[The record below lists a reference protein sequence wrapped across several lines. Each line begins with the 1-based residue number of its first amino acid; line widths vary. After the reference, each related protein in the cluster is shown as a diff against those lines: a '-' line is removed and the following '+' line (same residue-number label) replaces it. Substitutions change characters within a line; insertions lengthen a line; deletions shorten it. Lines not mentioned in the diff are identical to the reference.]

1 VRTKKRITML
11 NFKNF
16 MISHE
21 FRHIGV
27 ISALACSVILAAT
40 AIAAESSGQQLFP
53 SGAAAAKA
61 LVAAAHADDMAALSS
76 ILGGDAKEILSSG
89 DPVADNNA
97 RENFVAKYDEMHRLA
112 YDDKGQVLL
121 YLGAYNWPFP
131 IPLVKKGD
139 GWVFDTASGKKE
151 LLYRRIGSNE
161 LFTIDVLA
169 DLAEEQQEY
178 ASQTLDDGGVK
189 QFAQKIQSDPGKHN
203 GLHWPVSSGEEESP
217 IGPQIADATTE
228 GYRTG
233 AGNPIPFHGY
243 YYRIITRQGKN
254 APGGAKDY
262 LEQGK
267 MTQGFAFL
275 AYPATYRASGV
286 MTFMINQDGVIVQKD
301 LGVDTAK
308 VASEITEYNPDA
320 TWDEVDD

>member
-1 VRTKKRITML
+1 MLKSMNSTMA
-11 NFKNF
+11 NRY
-16 MISHE
+16 
-21 FRHIGV
+21 RHIGA
-27 ISALACSVILAAT
+27 IAALACSFLALSS
-40 AIAAESSGQQLFP
+40 AAAKSAEQQVFP

-61 LVAAAHADDMAALSS
+61 LVAAAKTDDMNALSS

-97 RENFVAKYDEMHRLA
+97 RDTIVEKYGEMHRFA
-112 YDDKGQVLL
+112 YDEKGRVIL
-121 YLGAYNWPFP
+121 YLGADNWPFP

-139 GWVFDTASGKKE
+139 GWVYDTAAGKRE
-151 LLYRRIGSNE
+151 LLYRRIGRNE

-169 DLAEEQQEY
+169 DLAEAQEEY
-178 ASQTLDDGGVK
+178 ASENLDDGGVK

-203 GLHWPVSSGEEESP
+203 GLYWPVSSGEEVSP
-217 IGPQIADATTE
+217 IGPLMADAIAE
-228 GYRTG
+228 GYKTG
-233 AGNPIPFHGY
+233 AGTPIPFHGY
-243 YYRIITRQGKN
+243 YYRILTRQGKN

-262 LEQGK
+262 LVDGK
-267 MTQGFAFL
+267 MTQGFAFI

-301 LGVDTAK
+301 LGTNTAK
-308 VASEITEYNPDA
+308 MANGITEYNPDA